1 MKINLVTDQIFKPT
15 PAYGVDSEIG
25 ILVPL
30 LWVEGMIVL
39 SLLRWA
45 CTPKWKF
52 VSVSCEKQTK
62 MQTNEWSEHSWYM
75 NLV

>member
-30 LWVEGMIVL
+30 VWVEGMIVL

-45 CTPKWKF
+45 CTPK
-52 VSVSCEKQTK
+52 
-62 MQTNEWSEHSWYM
+62 
-75 NLV
+75 